1 MNIKDKIIIKD
12 NFFKLKTLNAIKNQ
26 LSSVCWNN
34 RYNKIKSTVYNK
46 IYFNQI
52 LDSNH
57 FAVKE
62 MNQKLKIFNIKYDIK
77 KTNSEYWLSTKH
89 KNPTP
94 HTDINYINCLIY
106 LKGDHLINSGT
117 GFYDKIGNNIVLNT
131 HVGFKENRAII
142 FDSKIRH
149 SSLQFSENSGTRYVM
164 VNFLFKKI
172 KKNKK

>member
-1 MNIKDKIIIKD
+1 
-12 NFFKLKTLNAIKNQ
+12 
-26 LSSVCWNN
+26 
-34 RYNKIKSTVYNK
+34 
-46 IYFNQI
+46 
-52 LDSNH
+52 
-57 FAVKE
+57 